1 MIDFTV
7 HPIQE
12 ITPALLA
19 DLARLHHAEDTGLL
33 SDFGYEV
40 VLRYYEGVLK
50 DERVIGFYALSNEG
64 KLIGYNIGSPDPAAL
79 TSRLTENKP
88 WFVRQILRM
97 MFMHPISFLQLI
109 ISSITVKNQMQGE
122 TESIESI
129 YLTVDPTLRGRGIG
143 RRIEQVFMQACREAG
158 YKYIVGSI
166 QTYNV
171 SSVAMTTANGFKIEK
186 TFREGFYKR
195 YRIRLTL

>member
-1 MIDFTV
+1 MEFTV
-7 HPIQE
+7 HPLRE

-19 DLARLHHAEDTGLL
+19 DLARLHQSEDTGLL
-33 SDFGYEV
+33 SDMGYEV
-40 VLRYYEGVLK
+40 VLRYYEGALK
-50 DERVIGFYALSNEG
+50 DDRVIALYALSDEG

-79 TSRLTENKP
+79 TSRLTEDKA
-88 WFVRQILRM
+88 WFLRQILRV
-97 MFMHPISFLQLI
+97 MFTHPISFLQLI
-109 ISSITVKNQMQGE
+109 ISSITVQNQMEGE

-129 YLTVDPTLRGRGIG
+129 YLTVDPSLRGQGIG
-143 RRIEQVFMQACREAG
+143 RRIEKVFIQACRAAG

-171 SSVAMTTANGFKIEK
+171 SSVAMTAANGFKIEK

>member
-1 MIDFTV
+1 MNFTV
-7 HPIQE
+7 HPIRE
-12 ITPALLA
+12 ITPPLLA
-19 DLARLHHAEDTGLL
+19 DLARLHQAEDTGLL

-40 VLRYYEGVLK
+40 VLRYYQGLLK
-50 DERVIGFYALSNEG
+50 DDRVIGFYALSEEG
-64 KLIGYNIGSPDPAAL
+64 KLIGYNVGSPDPSAL
-79 TSRLTENKP
+79 TAYLTKDKP
-88 WFVRQILRM
+88 WFIRQMLRM
-97 MFMHPISFLQLI
+97 MVIHPISFLQLI
-109 ISSITVKNQMQGE
+109 FSTITVRNQMEGE

-129 YLTVDPTLRGRGIG
+129 YLTVDPSLRGKGIG

-166 QTYNV
+166 QTYNA
-171 SSVAMTTANGFKIEK
+171 SSVAMTAANGFKIEK

>member
-1 MIDFTV
+1 MNYTIHSIKDMD
-7 HPIQE
+7 
-12 ITPALLA
+12 PALLPN
-19 DLARLHHAEDTGLL
+19 LARLHQVEDTGLL
-33 SDFGYEV
+33 SDLGYEV
-40 VLRYYEGVLK
+40 VLRYYEGALQ
-50 DERVIGFYALSNEG
+50 DDRVICFYALSDTS

-79 TSRLTENKP
+79 TSRLTEDKF
-88 WFVRQILRM
+88 WFFRHILRL
-97 MFMHPISFLQLI
+97 MFVHPIVFLQLL
-109 ISSITVKNQMQGE
+109 ISSITVQNQMEGE

-129 YLTVDPTLRGRGIG
+129 YLTVDPSLRGQGIG
-143 RRIEQVFMQACREAG
+143 RKIEQVFIQACREAG

-171 SSVAMTTANGFKIEK
+171 SSVAMTAANGFKIEK